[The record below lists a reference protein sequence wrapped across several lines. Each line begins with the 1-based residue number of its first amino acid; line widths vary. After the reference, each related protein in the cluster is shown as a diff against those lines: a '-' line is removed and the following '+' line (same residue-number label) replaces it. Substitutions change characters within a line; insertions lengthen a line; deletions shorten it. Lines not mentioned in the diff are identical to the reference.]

1 MNATVIG
8 HHPRMPL
15 VWSAVG
21 RTARLSIF
29 GFVGWFWF
37 ISGNDSAG
45 RAVALVAV
53 LVLAALA
60 DVTWYAFRARA
71 DRRWRAALDRY
82 ATRELV
88 KRAGSRKDRRSRPNS
103 TVG

>member
-8 HHPRMPL
+8 HRPRMPL

-60 DVTWYAFRARA
+60 DVTWYAYRARA

-82 ATRELV
+82 SKQEQAKGLTQRGGIADE
-88 KRAGSRKDRRSRPNS
+88 GD
-103 TVG
+103 